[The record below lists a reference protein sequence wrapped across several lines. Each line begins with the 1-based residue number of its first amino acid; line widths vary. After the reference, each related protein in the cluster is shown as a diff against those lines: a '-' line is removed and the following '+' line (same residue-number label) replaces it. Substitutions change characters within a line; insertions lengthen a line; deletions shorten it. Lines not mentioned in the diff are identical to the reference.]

1 MGKYKKAMKAL
12 ARAAFVHIED
22 TAQGDYLLRQILYR
36 HLYAVGL
43 IKLKGGKFIY
53 EQKEEQD
60 D

>member
-12 ARAAFVHIED
+12 ARAAFVDTEENDED
-22 TAQGDYLLRQILYR
+22 NAFLRQTLYR

-43 IKLKGGKFIY
+43 VKYKDGEFIFEQKGGK
-53 EQKEEQD
+53 D